1 MSLLSNK
8 KYIGVGVVA
17 MALAVFVGLSKINH
31 APKTNVI
38 KIGHSAPLT
47 GGSAHIGKDT
57 ENGVRLAIEEENA
70 SGGPTIQGQTY
81 QLELVCE
88 DDAADPTATTNAA

>member
-38 KIGHSAPLT
+38 KIGYCYHKIVLL
-47 GGSAHIGKDT
+47 
-57 ENGVRLAIEEENA
+57 NLAIRRKIERV
-70 SGGPTIQGQTY
+70 SM
-81 QLELVCE
+81 
-88 DDAADPTATTNAA
+88 